1 MTPFLIMLILLFGQ
15 DTFRLKRK
23 QKEIIA
29 QHKDKH
35 KSGLNLSYFENPNLN
50 FDKFKQTVEAVSMFD
65 EKKLIILNNI
75 LKDKILR
82 EDFLDY
88 FKKSKLKQKQEIIIL
103 LCEEGKLELPSFKR
117 KVNMYE
123 EFKLL
128 NGLNL
133 INWIREEIKN
143 NNGQINQIAIAKLI
157 SYTGGN
163 LWQLNNEIN
172 KLVNYKNGELI
183 NQEDVDILVKH
194 KLDSNIFKTLDA
206 LAQKDKKTA
215 LRLLHNHLEQG
226 ENEIYLLAMLAFQLR
241 NLIKL
246 KDLTEK
252 NTPYNLLAKKSGLHP
267 FIIKKSTA
275 QLRNFTLAQLKKIYQ
290 QLAEI
295 DYKLKT
301 GKIDPQT
308 ALDLVV
314 MEM

>member
-1 MTPFLIMLILLFGQ
+1 MLILLFGQ